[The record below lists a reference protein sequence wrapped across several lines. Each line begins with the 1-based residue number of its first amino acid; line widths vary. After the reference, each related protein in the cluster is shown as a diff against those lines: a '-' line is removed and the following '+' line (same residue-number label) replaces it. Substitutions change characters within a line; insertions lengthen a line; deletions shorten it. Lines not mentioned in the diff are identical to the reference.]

1 MKTVKDF
8 TAEEKLRL
16 LCGVGSWYT
25 EDFGGKLPRIRMSD
39 GPVGLRTTQPN
50 AHGGQDT
57 IPAIA
62 YPCVQV
68 LANTWDNACARKAGE
83 CLAEDC
89 IERDVDLL
97 LAPGVN
103 IKRSPYCGRNF
114 EYFSEDPLLAG
125 TLAREY
131 IAGLQGK
138 GIGACLKHFLANNL
152 EYDRFHQS
160 SEIDERTL
168 REIYYKPFE
177 IACEAKPVSIMC
189 SYNRVN
195 GVYASENKKGFRV
208 LRDEFGFD
216 GAIISDWDAVR
227 DRTAA
232 ARAGLDLEMPFCQKS
247 YEKFVADYRAGKI
260 TEEEIDQCA
269 ERMLALVNRLQD
281 MKNKRKIAMT
291 VEERREAGKH
301 IAAEGAVL
309 LKNNGV
315 LPLKKGAKISLCG
328 SCVRYGN
335 RDFAAGGGSS
345 QVNWLD
351 PVFDLPA
358 QLGKR
363 TGGKVLFEAAFRFD
377 NIDSYRQN
385 TVAAVRNAALSD
397 VNVVCV
403 CTGTGV
409 EKEGSDRATLRLP
422 VVQERIIAETSAQN
436 PNTVVVIFAGAPV
449 DTSAWENRV
458 AAILYAGFTGMGGD
472 EVVAKL
478 LTGELNPCG
487 KLSET
492 FQTENALPD
501 FHFVSGV
508 TRYREGLDVG
518 YRYYSSNRLPVLY
531 PFGFGLSYSSFE
543 YSALQLKTKG
553 HSLEASYEIE
563 NTSARDGKEIS
574 QIYVRPCAPFVYRP
588 DRELKGYSKNGVAAG
603 KKVRVTVELDVSA
616 FAYWSTA
623 TDGMQ
628 ADDGLYEIAV
638 GASSEDL
645 RLRAFV
651 EIKDGKLS
659 IADR

>member
-232 ARAGLDLEMPFCQKS
+232 ARAGLDLEMPFSQKS

-335 RDFAAGGGSS
+335 RDFAAARS
-345 QVNWLD
+345 
-351 PVFDLPA
+351 
-358 QLGKR
+358 R
-363 TGGKVLFEAAFRFD
+363 
-377 NIDSYRQN
+377 
-385 TVAAVRNAALSD
+385 VRSP
-397 VNVVCV
+397 
-403 CTGTGV
+403 
-409 EKEGSDRATLRLP
+409 RATRKEDGRQGLVR
-422 VVQERIIAETSAQN
+422 
-436 PNTVVVIFAGAPV
+436 
-449 DTSAWENRV
+449 
-458 AAILYAGFTGMGGD
+458 GG
-472 EVVAKL
+472 V
-478 LTGELNPCG
+478 PI
-487 KLSET
+487 
-492 FQTENALPD
+492 
-501 FHFVSGV
+501 
-508 TRYREGLDVG
+508 R
-518 YRYYSSNRLPVLY
+518 
-531 PFGFGLSYSSFE
+531 
-543 YSALQLKTKG
+543 
-553 HSLEASYEIE
+553 
-563 NTSARDGKEIS
+563 
-574 QIYVRPCAPFVYRP
+574 
-588 DRELKGYSKNGVAAG
+588 
-603 KKVRVTVELDVSA
+603 
-616 FAYWSTA
+616 
-623 TDGMQ
+623 
-628 ADDGLYEIAV
+628 
-638 GASSEDL
+638 
-645 RLRAFV
+645 
-651 EIKDGKLS
+651 
-659 IADR
+659 